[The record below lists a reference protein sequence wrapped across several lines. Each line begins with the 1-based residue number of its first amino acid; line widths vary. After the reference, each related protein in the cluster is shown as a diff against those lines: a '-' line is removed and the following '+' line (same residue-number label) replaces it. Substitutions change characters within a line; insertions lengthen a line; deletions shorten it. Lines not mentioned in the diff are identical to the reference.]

1 MLLRPGPAALLLSA
15 LALTTAYTPGFRL
28 SSCVPTASLRS
39 HRKRALLRA
48 NLPDG
53 IEPLEGLSSL
63 LREADIVEPETVVE
77 LSAGFC
83 NWVYRVDLPEQADA
97 SACSMLG
104 KVFSPL
110 AKMRIAAPDR
120 GRGDEL
126 AGEAG
131 LGPRVRFRSEDG
143 LITEFVPGSDLS
155 ERDIHARTPWLLRRI
170 ASKLAGLHSLALPH
184 PAADGDGTGSAADA
198 TAKPPVVLWEFLNS
212 MLAQVAERPQTM
224 PEGMCLQEV
233 ADEVARMRTR
243 FDKLGLPV
251 VFGHGEMPSPCPTP
265 LHRVAPRLRVHCVC
279 TACALPVHCLCRR
292 SQAEQR
298 DDAQPARSRDRSEA
312 EHWRVLHRLRAGRCA
327 LPRVNATRPRP
338 CRRHRV
344 EPPHGVFRPQ
354 VSSYYYAWPR
364 LDPRALARQRQV
376 RPLQPSP

>member
-1 MLLRPGPAALLLSA
+1 
-15 LALTTAYTPGFRL
+15 
-28 SSCVPTASLRS
+28 V
-39 HRKRALLRA
+39 
-48 NLPDG
+48 
-53 IEPLEGLSSL
+53 EGLSSL
-63 LREADIVEPETVVE
+63 LRQADIVEPETVVE

-97 SACSMLG
+97 SACSVLG

-170 ASKLAGLHSLALPH
+170 ASKLAGLHSLDLPH
-184 PAADGDGTGSAADA
+184 KAADGDGTGSAADG
-198 TAKPPVVLWEFLNS
+198 TAQPPVVLWEFLNS
-212 MLAQVAERPQTM
+212 MLVQVEKRPQAV

-243 FDKLGLPV
+243 FEELGLPV
-251 VFGHGEMPSPCPTP
+251 VFGHGETRRRCARPCT
-265 LHRVAPRLRVHCVC
+265 AWLRGCLC
-279 TACALPVHCLCRR
+279 TACALPVQVT
-292 SQAEQR
+292 S
-298 DDAQPARSRDRSEA
+298 SR
-312 EHWRVLHRLRAGRCA
+312 
-327 LPRVNATRPRP
+327 AT
-338 CRRHRV
+338 
-344 EPPHGVFRPQ
+344 
-354 VSSYYYAWPR
+354 
-364 LDPRALARQRQV
+364 
-376 RPLQPSP
+376 

>member
-1 MLLRPGPAALLLSA
+1 MLLRPGPVALLLSA
-15 LALTTAYTPGFRL
+15 VALTAAYTPGRRL
-28 SSCVPTASLRS
+28 SSCVPSASLRS

-53 IEPLEGLSSL
+53 IEPVEGLSSL
-63 LREADIVEPETVVE
+63 LRQADIVEPETVVE

-97 SACSMLG
+97 SACSVLG

-170 ASKLAGLHSLALPH
+170 ASKLAGLHSLDLPH
-184 PAADGDGTGSAADA
+184 KAADGDGTGSAADG
-198 TAKPPVVLWEFLNS
+198 TAQPPVVLWEFLNS
-212 MLAQVAERPQTM
+212 MLVQVEKRPQAV

-243 FDKLGLPV
+243 FEELGLPV
-251 VFGHGEMPSPCPTP
+251 VFGHGETRRRRP
-265 LHRVAPRLRVHCVC
+265 APAPAPPGSEA
-279 TACALPVHCLCRR
+279 ACALPVHCLYT
-292 SQAEQR
+292 A
-298 DDAQPARSRDRSEA
+298 
-312 EHWRVLHRLRAGRCA
+312 CA
-327 LPRVNATRPRP
+327 LPVQVTSSRAT
-338 CRRHRV
+338 
-344 EPPHGVFRPQ
+344 
-354 VSSYYYAWPR
+354 
-364 LDPRALARQRQV
+364 
-376 RPLQPSP
+376 

>member
-1 MLLRPGPAALLLSA
+1 MLLRPGHAALLLSA
-15 LALTTAYTPGFRL
+15 LALTAAYTPGRRL
-28 SSCVPTASLRS
+28 SSCVRTATAASLHS
-39 HRKRALLRA
+39 HRRALLHA
-48 NLPDG
+48 SLPDG
-53 IEPLEGLSSL
+53 IEPVEGLSSL

-83 NWVYRVDLPEQADA
+83 NWVYRVDLPEQAGA
-97 SACSMLG
+97 SACSVLG

-143 LITEFVPGSDLS
+143 LITEFVRGSDLS

-184 PAADGDGTGSAADA
+184 PAADGDGTGSAAA
-198 TAKPPVVLWEFLNS
+198 GEAKPRAKPPVVLWQFLDS
-212 MLAQVAERPQTM
+212 MIAHVAEQPQTV

-243 FDKLGLPV
+243 FDELGLPV
-251 VFGHGEMPSPCPTP
+251 VFGHGETP
-265 LHRVAPRLRVHCVC
+265 P
-279 TACALPVHCLCRR
+279 P
-292 SQAEQR
+292 
-298 DDAQPARSRDRSEA
+298 P
-312 EHWRVLHRLRAGRCA
+312 
-327 LPRVNATRPRP
+327 PRPRGT
-338 CRRHRV
+338 
-344 EPPHGVFRPQ
+344 E
-354 VSSYYYAWPR
+354 A
-364 LDPRALARQRQV
+364 A
-376 RPLQPSP
+376 

>member
-1 MLLRPGPAALLLSA
+1 MLSA
-15 LALTTAYTPGFRL
+15 LALTAAYTPGRRL
-28 SSCVPTASLRS
+28 SSCVRTASLHS
-39 HRKRALLRA
+39 HRKRALLHA

-53 IEPLEGLSSL
+53 IEPVEGLSSL

-83 NWVYRVDLPEQADA
+83 NWVYRVDLPGQAGA
-97 SACSMLG
+97 SASSVLG

-143 LITEFVPGSDLS
+143 LITEFVRGSDLS

-184 PAADGDGTGSAADA
+184 PTADGVGTGSPADGEA
-198 TAKPPVVLWEFLNS
+198 KPAVKPPVVLWQFLDS
-212 MLAQVAERPQTM
+212 MIAHVAEQPQTV

-243 FDKLGLPV
+243 FDELGLPV
-251 VFGHGEMPSPCPTP
+251 VFGHGETP
-265 LHRVAPRLRVHCVC
+265 P
-279 TACALPVHCLCRR
+279 PPPP
-292 SQAEQR
+292 QR
-298 DDAQPARSRDRSEA
+298 GTEA
-312 EHWRVLHRLRAGRCA
+312 A
-327 LPRVNATRPRP
+327 
-338 CRRHRV
+338 
-344 EPPHGVFRPQ
+344 
-354 VSSYYYAWPR
+354 
-364 LDPRALARQRQV
+364 
-376 RPLQPSP
+376 

>member
-15 LALTTAYTPGFRL
+15 LALTTAYTPGRRL
-28 SSCVPTASLRS
+28 SCVPLASLRS

-63 LREADIVEPETVVE
+63 LRDADIVEPETVVE

-97 SACSMLG
+97 SACSVLG

-184 PAADGDGTGSAADA
+184 PAADGDGTGSAADG

-212 MLAQVAERPQTM
+212 MLAQVAERPQTV

-243 FDKLGLPV
+243 FEELGLPV
-251 VFGHGEMPSPCPTP
+251 VFGHGETPPPRPRP
-265 LHRVAPRLRVHCVC
+265 LHRLAPRLPVHCLC

-298 DDAQPARSRDRSEA
+298 DDAQPARSRDRAQA
-312 EHWRVLHRLRAGRCA
+312 EHWRVLHRFRAGRSA
-327 LPRVNATRPRP
+327 LPRVNATRHRP
-338 CRRHRV
+338 
-344 EPPHGVFRPQ
+344 
-354 VSSYYYAWPR
+354 
-364 LDPRALARQRQV
+364 
-376 RPLQPSP
+376 